1 MKKEPLSLITIKTL
15 LAVIIFTGV
24 GTIIVGGGWLIGKQG
39 KGIPMSNELRC
50 DNLSKEIGEKMGKLD
65 KSCQSDED
73 CKTVELLRLIQ
84 AGGTYPLCVN
94 KKETVEDIRSL
105 QDLYYKR
112 CKIFLPDI
120 RVKPAL
126 FYGCGC
132 RDNVCVGVNKKS
144 KDVTITTDKTEYEQ
158 GDAIRLS
165 IKNNS
170 GENVCFESC
179 NTYYFQKKNVIW
191 KEYLT
196 KRCEVNF
203 ITKCIDHS
211 EVEEFKGRLSE
222 VDFKEGVYKIA
233 VPIYTDCQ
241 NEEFPCKENKTIYS
255 NEFTIKEK

>member
-1 MKKEPLSLITIKTL
+1 MKKEPLSLIVIKTL

-24 GTIIVGGGWLIGKQG
+24 GTIIVGGGWLIGNYEKISKPIKSTQQQLIEG
-39 KGIPMSNELRC
+39 K
-50 DNLSKEIGEKMGKLD
+50 
-65 KSCQSDED
+65 
-73 CKTVELLRLIQ
+73 
-84 AGGTYPLCVN
+84 
-94 KKETVEDIRSL
+94 
-105 QDLYYKR
+105 
-112 CKIFLPDI
+112 
-120 RVKPAL
+120 
-126 FYGCGC
+126 
-132 RDNVCVGVNKKS
+132 
-144 KDVTITTDKTEYEQ
+144 VTITTDKTEYEQ
-158 GDAIRLS
+158 GEMVKIGVN
-165 IKNNS
+165 NNS